1 MIGAFVT
8 GFGFCTGGRRVAVV
22 ELCAAAAAAVVVDAV
37 DAVVVVVVVVVAAAG
52 RRARVVVREAC
63 ADGAPW
69 FPVCRVAVVVVVE
82 AVVVVVAA
90 VVGRRVEAKVDAW
103 RALPGS
109 EAGPPDAV
117 PDGFGAGLGT

>member
-37 DAVVVVVVVVVAAAG
+37 DAVVVVVVVVAAAG

>member
-22 ELCAAAAAAVVVDAV
+22 ELCVAAAVVVVDAV
-37 DAVVVVVVVVVAAAG
+37 DAAVVVAAAG

>member
-22 ELCAAAAAAVVVDAV
+22 ELCAAAAAAAVVVDAV
-37 DAVVVVVVVVVAAAG
+37 DAVVVVVVVAAAG

-109 EAGPPDAV
+109 EVGPPDAV

>member
-1 MIGAFVT
+1 MLLDQPEADQHRPLQRPPELLQ
-8 GFGFCTGGRRVAVV
+8 RR
-22 ELCAAAAAAVVVDAV
+22 LAVVVAGLVVV
-37 DAVVVVVVVVVAAAG
+37 DVAVVVVVVAAAAG

>member
-1 MIGAFVT
+1 MVGV
-8 GFGFCTGGRRVAVV
+8 GVAVV
-22 ELCAAAAAAVVVDAV
+22 VVASAA
-37 DAVVVVVVVVVAAAG
+37 AVVVVVVAAAAG

-63 ADGAPW
+63 ADGAPC

-90 VVGRRVEAKVDAW
+90 VVGRRVEANVDAW

>member
-22 ELCAAAAAAVVVDAV
+22 ELCAAAAAAAVVVDAV
-37 DAVVVVVVVVVAAAG
+37 DAVVVVVVVAAAG